1 VQNWAANHGIPP
13 ITFVLLAVALL
24 AGVVLTLVAGAA
36 AGSFGLARGSA
47 PPIEVRAREVAPS
60 PTAIVYVHV
69 DGAVQAPGV
78 FSLPA
83 GARVF
88 EAIELAGG
96 ATDTADLR
104 ELNLA
109 ARVADGQK
117 LVIPSR
123 GTASQDAS
131 GEVVASSPGASVAR
145 ATPVIQASGSDARI
159 NLNTAT
165 QRMLESLPGIGPV
178 IATRIIEYRQ
188 ANGPFTRV
196 EQLREARLVNAPT
209 YERVRGLVSVE

>member
-13 ITFVLLAVALL
+13 ITLVLLGVALL
-24 AGVVLTLVAGAA
+24 AGVVLTLVAGTAT
-36 AGSFGLARGSA
+36 GGFGLARGSA

-60 PTAIVYVHV
+60 PTAILYVHV

-78 FSLPA
+78 YSLPA

-88 EAIELAGG
+88 EAIESAGG
-96 ATDTADLR
+96 ATDAAALR

-117 LVIPSR
+117 LIIPSR
-123 GTASQDAS
+123 GTASQDPAE
-131 GEVVASSPGASVAR
+131 GAVASPPAANVAR
-145 ATPVIQASGSDARI
+145 ATPPTQASGSDARI

-178 IATRIIEYRQ
+178 TATRIIEYRQ

-209 YERVRGLVSVE
+209 YERVRNLVSVE